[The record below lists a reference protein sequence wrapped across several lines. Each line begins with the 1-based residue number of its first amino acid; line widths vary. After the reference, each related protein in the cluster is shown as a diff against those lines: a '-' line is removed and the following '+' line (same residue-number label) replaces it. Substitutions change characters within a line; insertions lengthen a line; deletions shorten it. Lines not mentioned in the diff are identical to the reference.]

1 MELFD
6 FSLTDAKIKH
16 DKLAKEIRHHDSL
29 YYAKD
34 APIISDAEYD
44 KKRREI
50 EEIEAKYPELIT
62 DDSPTQNVGAK
73 VSEGFSKI
81 THTVPMLSLANA
93 FTADDIVDFQ
103 VKIMKFLG
111 MVVPGEEIEIF
122 AEQKIDG
129 SSCSIRYENSV
140 LVSAATRGDGQI
152 GEDIT
157 TNIKTIN
164 NIPHNLPA
172 NAPEIIDIRGEVFM
186 PTSSFEDLNKTR
198 LEEGAQLFANP
209 RNAAAGSLR
218 QLDAAVT
225 AARNLKFFGY
235 ALGETS
241 APIADTQLGIRETL
255 QSWGFDVPNPIVVTK
270 KVTELLEYYSKIMI
284 NRTDLEYDIDGIVY
298 KVNDLKLQDRLGYV
312 SRAPRWA
319 IAHKFPAEQAI
330 TTLKAITIQV
340 GRTGALTPVA
350 ELEPITVGGVV
361 VSRATLHNEDEIERK
376 DIRIGDKVRI
386 ERAGDVIPKITES
399 IEHIKNSKTYEFP
412 KYCPVCG
419 SDAIREEDEA
429 IRRCQGGLVC
439 EAQAVERLK
448 HFVSKQ
454 GFDIE
459 GMGEK
464 VIKQLWDSNLIKSP
478 SDIFTL
484 AESDKNSL
492 TSLKNKEGWG
502 ELSVKNLYKAIDDKR
517 DVSLE
522 RFIFA
527 LGIRQI
533 GHATA
538 RRLASHYLS
547 FEAIQ
552 NNLNYDE
559 LLEIEDIGPAVAK
572 DIIYFFSEEHNK
584 QELER
589 LKKQLNIRDYERVQS
604 VTSLFTG
611 KIVVLTGTLTEMTRA
626 EAKSKLE
633 LMGAKVSGS
642 VSSKTDYV
650 IAGLDAGSKLK
661 KAQELNIT
669 VLSENDFIGI
679 I

>member
-1 MELFD
+1 M
-6 FSLTDAKIKH
+6 
-16 DKLAKEIRHHDSL
+16 
-29 YYAKD
+29 
-34 APIISDAEYD
+34 
-44 KKRREI
+44 
-50 EEIEAKYPELIT
+50 
-62 DDSPTQNVGAK
+62 
-73 VSEGFSKI
+73 
-81 THTVPMLSLANA
+81 
-93 FTADDIVDFQ
+93 
-103 VKIMKFLG
+103 
-111 MVVPGEEIEIF
+111 
-122 AEQKIDG
+122 
-129 SSCSIRYENSV
+129 
-140 LVSAATRGDGQI
+140 
-152 GEDIT
+152 
-157 TNIKTIN
+157 
-164 NIPHNLPA
+164 
-172 NAPEIIDIRGEVFM
+172 
-186 PTSSFEDLNKTR
+186 
-198 LEEGAQLFANP
+198 
-209 RNAAAGSLR
+209 
-218 QLDAAVT
+218 
-225 AARNLKFFGY
+225 
-235 ALGETS
+235 
-241 APIADTQLGIRETL
+241 
-255 QSWGFDVPNPIVVTK
+255 
-270 KVTELLEYYSKIMI
+270 
-284 NRTDLEYDIDGIVY
+284 
-298 KVNDLKLQDRLGYV
+298 
-312 SRAPRWA
+312 
-319 IAHKFPAEQAI
+319 
-330 TTLKAITIQV
+330 
-340 GRTGALTPVA
+340 
-350 ELEPITVGGVV
+350 
-361 VSRATLHNEDEIERK
+361 
-376 DIRIGDKVRI
+376 
-386 ERAGDVIPKITES
+386 
-399 IEHIKNSKTYEFP
+399 
-412 KYCPVCG
+412 
-419 SDAIREEDEA
+419 
-429 IRRCQGGLVC
+429 
-439 EAQAVERLK
+439 
-448 HFVSKQ
+448 SKQ